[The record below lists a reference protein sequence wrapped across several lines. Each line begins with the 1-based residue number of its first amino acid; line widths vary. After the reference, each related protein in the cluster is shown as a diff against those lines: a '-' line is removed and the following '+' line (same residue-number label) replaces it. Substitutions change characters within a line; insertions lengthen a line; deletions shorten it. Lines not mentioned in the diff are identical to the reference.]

1 MFWKGLA
8 VILAIFGAIYLVSC
22 KPIPPPAPKLG
33 DCKCVGADLFYFDG
47 RGWQIIEE
55 SSVYCTAGEN
65 PETRTHYVIGGHC
78 V

>member
-1 MFWKGLA
+1 MKGL
-8 VILAIFGAIYLVSC
+8 VIILLLAFGAICLVSC

-33 DCKCVGADLFYFDG
+33 DCKCVGTDLFYFDG

-55 SSVYCTAGEN
+55 SSVYCAGEN
-65 PETRTHYVIGGHC
+65 PETRTHYVIGGGGHC